1 MTSLWK
7 PSPPEVIARTLPP
20 ISLWIKNKMI
30 INDNVYGTSISV
42 TYSKNNDIIN
52 LMFYQLLLLN
62 L

>member
-1 MTSLWK
+1 MTSLCK
-7 PSPPEVIARTLPP
+7 PYPSEVIARTLPP
-20 ISLWIKNKMI
+20 IFLWIKNKMI

-52 LMFYQLLLLN
+52 LMFYPLLLLD